1 MKNKRTL
8 RSFISAVLAAV
19 TMFSMATVYTS
30 AVTVGDVNG
39 DGKINLADVSFILK
53 DIAGWDSVELNRTAA
68 DVVSDG
74 KVNLK
79 DVSMLLKHIAKWDG
93 LEPLPE
99 LGDVLD
105 LEGVEPVKHSDLG
118 YDDNYSNNCK
128 GEYFMSY
135 YEEPIESF
143 LGVCKYHENNG
154 YELYGYNV
162 LNGNH
167 FATYVKGEKLAHIY
181 WIECESELNVAI
193 SDNCGEAMPPKTPA
207 MTTGEYKTSVT
218 QLQSTEDN
226 GMGYAVQLAD
236 GSFILYDGGY
246 ANRADEM
253 WNTLVAL
260 NGNEDNIVIRAWLIT
275 HSHNDHYQ
283 CFSEFSNKYA
293 DKVTLERVMISPI
306 SKEDMGGDTYLHD
319 GVKEDIQKF
328 EGAKILY
335 VHTGMTFNFCNVN
348 MEILFAPE
356 ELYISDSRWGSGLVN
371 LIDNNSSSVVSRVY
385 TDDYSAIF
393 LGDATNHVANRM
405 LIYYGDYLKS
415 DMCQAAHHGWES
427 WPLIG
432 YRRIQASIMWYPTSQ
447 ACYDYAGSEDV
458 SDIRK
463 AVRESKYTE
472 EVIVHEHS
480 RETRYFAE

>member
-1 MKNKRTL
+1 MKNRKIGRML
-8 RSFISAVLAAV
+8 ISAVLIIV
-19 TMFSMATVYTS
+19 TLLSTVSVGFATVS
-30 AVTVGDVNG
+30 VGDVNG
-39 DGKINLADVSFILK
+39 DGNINLSDVTL
-53 DIAGWDSVELNRTAA
+53 
-68 DVVSDG
+68 
-74 KVNLK
+74 
-79 DVSMLLKHIAKWDG
+79 LLKHIAGWQNLD
-93 LEPLPE
+93 PLPDLAPIPEASPE
-99 LGDVLD
+99 LN
-105 LEGVEPVKHSDLG
+105 LEGVTPIKHSDLG
-118 YDDNYSNNCK
+118 YDDYYSNNIS
-128 GEYFMSY
+128 GEYFLSY
-135 YEEPIESF
+135 YEEPMESF
-143 LGVCKYHENNG
+143 LGVCKYHEENG

-162 LNGNH
+162 LNGNQ
-167 FATYVKGEKLAHIY
+167 FATYVKGKKLVHIY
-181 WIECESELNVAI
+181 WIECESELNYAQ
-193 SDNCGEAMPPKTPA
+193 SDYCGEAMPPKTPEV
-207 MTTGEYKTSVT
+207 TTGEYKTSVT

-246 ANRADEM
+246 ESCADEM

-260 NGNEDNIVIRAWLIT
+260 NGGEDNIVIRAWLIT

-283 CFSEFSNKYA
+283 CFSSFSKKYA
-293 DKVTLERVMISPI
+293 DKVTLERLMISPI
-306 SKEDMGGDTYLHD
+306 SKEDMGGDTYLHE
-319 GVKEDIQKF
+319 GAKEDIKNF

-393 LGDATNHVANRM
+393 LGDATNHVANKM

-432 YRRIQASIMWYPTSQ
+432 YRRIQASIMWYPTTQ
-447 ACYDYAGSEDV
+447 RCYEFADSKNDV
-458 SDIRK
+458 WDIRK
-463 AVRESKYTE
+463 AVRDSRYTE
-472 EVIVHEHS
+472 EVIVHDTS
-480 RETRYFAE
+480 RETRYFSE